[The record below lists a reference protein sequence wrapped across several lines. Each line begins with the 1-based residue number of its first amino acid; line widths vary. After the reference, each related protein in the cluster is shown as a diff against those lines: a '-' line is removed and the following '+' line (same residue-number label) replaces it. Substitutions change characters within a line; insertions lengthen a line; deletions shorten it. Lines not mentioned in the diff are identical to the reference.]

1 MLEQAIRDR
10 LLKRKNKESPAI
22 LCLQKTKNKE
32 SLLTCLILNRDC
44 LQKKNTKISTV
55 KYKSEASDNKVE
67 KNHLI
72 L

>member
-1 MLEQAIRDR
+1 MISC
-10 LLKRKNKESPAI
+10 K
-22 LCLQKTKNKE
+22 KNKE